1 MAAGNPKNLMP
12 TEVKE
17 EVMESDTESVGSTD
31 SQPPPLRLYSINVG
45 QWDDPEV
52 ANRQCG
58 QCGKVGN
65 LTCFSASFRKWALR
79 RATEEELKQHCSRC
93 GEFGHNCLSCSI
105 PMTDEWE
112 RFPKPRPT
120 KAAPT
125 GPIKSPRKTRKPP
138 HCSECGAAG
147 HNRRSCI
154 VRRIIMK

>member
-105 PMTDEWE
+105 PMTDEW
-112 RFPKPRPT
+112 
-120 KAAPT
+120 
-125 GPIKSPRKTRKPP
+125 
-138 HCSECGAAG
+138 
-147 HNRRSCI
+147 
-154 VRRIIMK
+154 